1 MAEQCEQRDDDE
13 GIAAVALDR
22 LIRER
27 HSCRAF
33 RSGPVAREVIE
44 QMLATAQQSASW
56 CNSQPWQVIVTD
68 GAETDRFRKA
78 LFAHASSQSWA
89 DQRTRPEQ
97 PDFDFP
103 LRYTGLYKERQ
114 RATGWALYD
123 SVGIAFGDREASGRQ
138 VLENF
143 RLFGAPHV
151 MIVTTEADLGVYG
164 AIDCGGWIA
173 NVMLVAQSLGVATIA
188 QAALAGVA
196 DFVRDW
202 FDIPPERQII
212 CGISFGYADPAHPAN
227 AFRTTRAPLAQVAR
241 FVGD

>member
-1 MAEQCEQRDDDE
+1 MADYDADPNGGETS
-13 GIAAVALDR
+13 AARALDR
-22 LIRER
+22 LVRER

-33 RSGPVAREVIE
+33 RPEPVARELIE
-44 QMLATAQQSASW
+44 QILSTAQRSASW
-56 CNSQPWQVIVTD
+56 CNSQPWQVIVTE
-68 GAETDRFRKA
+68 GTETDRFREA
-78 LFAHASSQSWA
+78 LFAHASAQSWA

-103 LRYTGLYKERQ
+103 LRYTGLYKDRQ

-173 NVMLVAQSLGVATIA
+173 NVMLVAQSRGVATIA

-196 DFVRDW
+196 GFVRNW
-202 FDIPPERQII
+202 FALPPERQIV
-212 CGISFGYADPAHPAN
+212 CGISFGYADAAHPAN
-227 AFRTTRAPLAQVAR
+227 SFRTTRAPLAEVVR
-241 FVGD
+241 FVSG